1 MMAFAVYNY
10 DKGEYRSD
18 TNYLRWFVFFGEEID
33 GEYNYIEEELH
44 PCTEVDMA
52 KFYPPENP
60 A

>member
-10 DKGEYRSD
+10 YKGEYRSD
-18 TNYLRWFVFFGEEID
+18 TNYLRWFVHFTDVID
-33 GEYNYIEEELH
+33 GVKNEIKEELH

-52 KFYPPENP
+52 KFYPSENP